1 MAIIF
6 AEDKGTGG
14 LQKLQIDE
22 EKIEDIP
29 KEDLEAFEES
39 PSFTSKEM
47 MMGNTKGTVS
57 DDGKIEVKGG
67 DALVNQVDNKK
78 DDKGGDKKKSGFSAF
93 VSSVGDALTGVVSGV
108 ENKMEDIYN
117 DPKKRRNF
125 LQGLNT
131 IIKSSGYTPIAQAKS
146 PLGKIAEGQKQ
157 GFVEDLAIRQKERGL
172 KALFLN

>member
-47 MMGNTKGTVS
+47 MMGNTKGTVP

-67 DALVNQVDNKK
+67 DALVNQVNNKK
-78 DDKGGDKKKSGFSAF
+78 DDGGNKKKESGFEQF
-93 VSSVGDALTGVVSGV
+93 ISSVGDALTGFTEGIDK
-108 ENKMEDIYN
+108 KMETVYD
-117 DPKKRRNF
+117 DREKRTSF

-131 IIKSSGYTPIAQAKS
+131 IISASSYTPIGQAKS
-146 PLGKIAEGQKQ
+146 PVGMIAE
-157 GFVEDLAIRQKERGL
+157 
-172 KALFLN
+172 